1 MRIKYSCIYWIFI
14 VLLAFHSVFGQTEIA
29 DKNVQEISN
38 QQIDWRIENLIKQV
52 KELFEAYDKADF
64 DKYVELSH
72 PNIYKKTGVSDFYGE
87 VEFIIN
93 QSMSSGEELLPTTVE
108 SPNVLFE
115 SDKRIFGVVTYK
127 LNSVSKDK
135 KDKIAAMGSMVGISE
150 DGGKNWKFVKGWTFY
165 DSFPDAAGTVPI
177 PYPTEKLVVNGIE
190 K

>member
-135 KDKIAAMGSMVGISE
+135 KDKIANGFNGRNFRRWRKKLEICQRLDILRFISRRSRNGS
-150 DGGKNWKFVKGWTFY
+150 
-165 DSFPDAAGTVPI
+165 DSLP
-177 PYPTEKLVVNGIE
+177 N
-190 K
+190 